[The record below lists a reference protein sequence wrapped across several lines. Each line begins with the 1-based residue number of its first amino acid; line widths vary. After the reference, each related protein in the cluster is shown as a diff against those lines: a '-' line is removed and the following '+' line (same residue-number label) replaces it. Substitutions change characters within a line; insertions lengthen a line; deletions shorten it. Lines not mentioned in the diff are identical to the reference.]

1 MDKVDERTAVR
12 TQVIGAEWEILE
24 EALDPDEEYPGGLP
38 EGSDFWKPNTV
49 WLSTGSVAQALGL
62 VQELRNSICVHI
74 WWRGGVRD
82 FGTGQGPIG
91 SCGSY

>member
-38 EGSDFWKPNTV
+38 GGSDFWKPNPV
-49 WLSTGSVAQALGL
+49 RLSTESVAQALGL
-62 VQELRNSICVHI
+62 FRNLGIECVYTC
-74 WWRGGVRD
+74 GGP
-82 FGTGQGPIG
+82 G
-91 SCGSY
+91 